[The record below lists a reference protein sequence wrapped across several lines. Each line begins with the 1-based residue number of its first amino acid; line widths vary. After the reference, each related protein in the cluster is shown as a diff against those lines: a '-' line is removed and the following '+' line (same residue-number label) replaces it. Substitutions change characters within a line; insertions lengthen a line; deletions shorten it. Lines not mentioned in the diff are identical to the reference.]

1 MSVPSLKAIT
11 EAKADTPD
19 WQAAVTDACER
30 IAPSWPLDQMIA
42 VNPFWEMRDWPFT
55 SVASRMAA
63 LNGTCCQNQAALEGQ
78 GNGSPAATETASM
91 PEHWQNLSA
100 QLDRNR
106 DTAHHVGWQ
115 DEVVHQISQF
125 CGDYFQRLDAGDFK
139 ADAQDLYHSW
149 LQMTRADRGI
159 AIVMEEPSLPSQFQ
173 VLPDQHEK
181 LIVDAFNALAP
192 RPDYASDYAH
202 ALLLDIN
209 GWSSWAAYLRWQ
221 ARLHGSGESS
231 EEDLLPGLLAIRLA
245 WELAI
250 WRHVQHVGG
259 AIFAELKQR
268 WLEQWDAWPEML
280 KTHEQSQTIGWR
292 QHTEAE
298 AAYQSRLAEKL
309 LSKPEHPLSDDQPLK
324 LQAAFCI
331 DVRSEVFRRA
341 LEAQNPAIQT
351 LGFAGFFGLPI
362 SYRPKGTGFCRPQ
375 LPGLLAPALEVT
387 ESEPAVSFSRQS
399 LVNHSHWSQFSNAG
413 PASFSFIESMGLAGL
428 GRMVRKT
435 FLGESSDNPVDQ
447 LHKGQTE
454 FEIRQNGNLL
464 GVKEKADLVGGIL
477 RAMTLTHQFAPTVL
491 LVGHGSRTRNNPH
504 AAGLDCGACGGQTGS
519 VNVRVLAG
527 ILNDKEVREA
537 LAEQGISI
545 PPETRFV
552 GALHNT
558 TTDEVDCADGVP
570 EEIRKFLASAG
581 AQARRERAIRLGIA
595 SENDV
600 DSAIKKRSQ
609 DWSEVRPE
617 WGLAGNAS
625 FIVAPRAAT
634 RHLDLG
640 GRSFLH
646 DYRWREDEGFSTLEL
661 IMTAPMVVTHWINLQ
676 YFMSVTDNRHY
687 GSGNKVLHNVVG
699 GHIGVFE
706 GNGGDLRIGLPLQSV
721 HDGERWV
728 HEPLRLSVYIA
739 APREAIAEIAEK
751 HKVVQE
757 LVDNDWLYLFRIDDE
772 QTSVERFY
780 RNDWQTVA
788 VRSGQTGAQSG
799 EA

>member
-1 MSVPSLKAIT
+1 MQARQLDPSI
-11 EAKADTPD
+11 EQNRQTPE
-19 WQAAVTDACER
+19 WQAAVLDACRR

-42 VNPFWEMRDWPFT
+42 VNPFWEMRDLPF
-55 SVASRMAA
+55 SRVASRMAA
-63 LNGTCCQNQAALEGQ
+63 LNGTCCQNQAALEHQ
-78 GNGSPAATETASM
+78 GNGVVAAETASM

-149 LQMTRADRGI
+149 LEMTRADRGI

-173 VLPDQHEK
+173 VLPNDHEK
-181 LIVDAFNALAP
+181 LITDAFNALAAQP
-192 RPDYASDYAH
+192 SYTADYAH

-221 ARLHGSGESS
+221 ARLRGS

-259 AIFAELKQR
+259 AIFAELKR
-268 WLEQWDAWPEML
+268 DWLKQWDAWPEMQEI
-280 KTHEQSQTIGWR
+280 HEQSQTTGWR
-292 QHTEAE
+292 QLREAE
-298 AAYQSRLAEKL
+298 AAYQSQLADKL
-309 LSKPEHPLSDDQPLK
+309 LSKPEKPLPGDEPLK

-341 LEAQNPAIQT
+341 LEAQDPAIQT

-362 SYRPKGTGFCRPQ
+362 SYRPKGTEFSRPQ

-387 ESEPAVSFSRQS
+387 EAESSGRFSQQS
-399 LVNHSHWSQFSNAG
+399 LANHTHWSQFSNAG

-435 FLGESSDNPVDQ
+435 FFGKSSAKPVDQ
-447 LHKGQTE
+447 LHKGHTN
-454 FEIRQNGNLL
+454 FEIRQNGTLL
-464 GVKEKADLVGGIL
+464 GAKEKAELAGGIL
-477 RAMTLTHQFAPTVL
+477 RAMTLTDRFAPTVL
-491 LVGHGSRTRNNPH
+491 LVGHGSSTRNNPH

-519 VNVRVLAG
+519 VNVSVLADM
-527 ILNDKEVREA
+527 LNDKDVRAA
-537 LAEQGISI
+537 LAEQGLSI

-558 TTDEVDCADGVP
+558 TTDEVECAGEVP
-570 EEIRKFLASAG
+570 DDIRKFLAKAG
-581 AQARRERAIRLGIA
+581 AQARRERAVRLGVA
-595 SENDV
+595 SDNDV
-600 DSAIKKRSQ
+600 DSAIRKRSQ

-625 FIVAPRAAT
+625 FIVAPRSAT

-646 DYRWREDEGFSTLEL
+646 DYRWQNDEGFKILEL

-676 YFMSVTDNRHY
+676 YFMSVTDNLHY

-699 GHIGVFE
+699 GHLGVFE

-721 HDGERWV
+721 HDGERWI
-728 HEPLRLSVYIA
+728 HEPLRLSVYLA
-739 APREAIAEIAEK
+739 APKEAIAEIAQK
-751 HKVVQE
+751 HQVVQD
-757 LVDNDWLYLFRIDDE
+757 LIDNDWLYLFRIDDE
-772 QTSVERFY
+772 QTSIERFY
-780 RNDWQTVA
+780 KNQWQAIA
-788 VRSGQTGAQSG
+788 VSPTSNP
-799 EA
+799 

>member
-1 MSVPSLKAIT
+1 MLASSLNASSGEKT
-11 EAKADTPD
+11 NTPD
-19 WQAAVTDACER
+19 WQAAMTDACAR

-42 VNPFWEMRDWPFT
+42 VNPFWEMRDLPFT
-55 SVASRMAA
+55 KVASRMAA
-63 LNGTCCQNQAALEGQ
+63 LNGTCCQNQTAL
-78 GNGSPAATETASM
+78 GNDIHSPVTAETVSM

-100 QLDRNR
+100 QLDRSR

-149 LQMTRADRGI
+149 LQVIRADRGI

-173 VLPDQHEK
+173 VLPDRYDK
-181 LIVDAFNALAP
+181 LIADAFNALASQ
-192 RPDYASDYAH
+192 PDSASDYAH

-221 ARLHGSGESS
+221 AKLHGKSESGES
-231 EEDLLPGLLAIRLA
+231 DLLPGLLAIRLA

-259 AIFAELKQR
+259 AIFADLKQR
-268 WLEQWDAWPEML
+268 WLAQWSAWPEML
-280 KTHEQSQTIGWR
+280 AAHEQSQIKGWH
-292 QHTEAE
+292 QQTEAE
-298 AAYQSRLAEKL
+298 AGYQAQLAEKL
-309 LSKPEHPLSDDQPLK
+309 LSRPEGHSTDDQPLK

-341 LEAQNPAIQT
+341 LESQDPAIQT

-362 SYRPKGTGFCRPQ
+362 SYRPQGTGFCRPQ

-387 ESEPAVSFSRQS
+387 EARPAGGFSRQS
-399 LVNHSHWSQFSNAG
+399 LANHSHWSQFSSAG

-435 FLGESSDNPVDQ
+435 FFGESSDNPVNQ

-454 FEIRQNGNLL
+454 FEIRQSGALL
-464 GVKEKADLVGGIL
+464 GTAEKADLAGGIL
-477 RAMTLTHQFAPTVL
+477 KAMTLTDRFAPTVL
-491 LVGHGSRTRNNPH
+491 LVGHGSSTRNNPH

-527 ILNDKEVREA
+527 ILNDTDVRAA
-537 LAEQGISI
+537 LAEQGILI

-558 TTDEVDCADGVP
+558 TTDEVDCTEDVP
-570 EEIRKFLASAG
+570 EDIRNFLVNAG
-581 AQARRERAIRLGIA
+581 AGARRERAIRLGVA
-595 SENDV
+595 NGSDV

-625 FIVAPRAAT
+625 FIVAPRTAT

-646 DYRWREDEGFSTLEL
+646 DYRWRDDKGFSILEL

-676 YFMSVTDNRHY
+676 YFMSVTDNLHY

-706 GNGGDLRIGLPLQSV
+706 GNGGDLRIGLPLQSL
-721 HDGERWV
+721 HDGQRWV
-728 HEPLRLSVYIA
+728 HEPLRLSVYLA
-739 APREAIAEIAEK
+739 APQNAIAEIAQK
-751 HKVVQE
+751 HQVVQE
-757 LVDNDWLYLFRIDDE
+757 LIDNDWLYLFRIDDE
-772 QTSVERFY
+772 QASIERFY
-780 RNDWQTVA
+780 QNQWHAVA
-788 VRSGQTGAQSG
+788 DQPSV
-799 EA
+799 

>member
-1 MSVPSLKAIT
+1 MQARQLDPSI
-11 EAKADTPD
+11 EQNGQTPD
-19 WQAAVTDACER
+19 WQAAVSDACRR

-42 VNPFWEMRDWPFT
+42 VNPFWEMRDLPF
-55 SVASRMAA
+55 SRVASRMAA
-63 LNGTCCQNQAALEGQ
+63 LNGTCCQNQAALDHQ
-78 GNGSPAATETASM
+78 GNGVVAAETASM

-149 LQMTRADRGI
+149 LEMTRADRGI

-173 VLPDQHEK
+173 VLPNDHEK
-181 LIVDAFNALAP
+181 LITDAFNALAAQP
-192 RPDYASDYAH
+192 SYTADYAH

-221 ARLHGSGESS
+221 ARLRGS

-250 WRHVQHVGG
+250 WRHVQHIGG
-259 AIFAELKQR
+259 AIFAELKR
-268 WLEQWDAWPEML
+268 DWLKQWDAWPEMQEI
-280 KTHEQSQTIGWR
+280 HEQSQTTGWR
-292 QHTEAE
+292 QLREAE
-298 AAYQSRLAEKL
+298 AAYQSQLADKL
-309 LSKPEHPLSDDQPLK
+309 LSKPEKPLPGDEPLK

-341 LEAQNPAIQT
+341 LEAQDPAIQT

-362 SYRPKGTGFCRPQ
+362 SYRPKGTEFSRPQ

-387 ESEPAVSFSRQS
+387 EAESSGRFSQQS
-399 LVNHSHWSQFSNAG
+399 LANHTHWSQFSNAG

-435 FLGESSDNPVDQ
+435 FFGKSSAKPVDQ
-447 LHKGQTE
+447 LHKGHTN
-454 FEIRQNGNLL
+454 FEIRQNGTLL
-464 GVKEKADLVGGIL
+464 GAKEKAELAGGIL
-477 RAMTLTHQFAPTVL
+477 RAMTLTDRFAPTVL
-491 LVGHGSRTRNNPH
+491 LVGHGSSTRNNPH

-519 VNVRVLAG
+519 VNVRVLADM
-527 ILNDKEVREA
+527 LNDKDVRAA
-537 LAEQGISI
+537 LAEQGLSI
-545 PPETRFV
+545 APETRFV

-558 TTDEVDCADGVP
+558 TTDEVECAGEVP
-570 EEIRKFLASAG
+570 DDIRKFLAKAG
-581 AQARRERAIRLGIA
+581 AQARRERAVRLGVA
-595 SENDV
+595 SDNDV
-600 DSAIKKRSQ
+600 DSAIRKRSQ

-625 FIVAPRAAT
+625 FIVAPRSAT

-646 DYRWREDEGFSTLEL
+646 DYRWQNDEGFKILEL

-676 YFMSVTDNRHY
+676 YFMSVTDNLHY

-699 GHIGVFE
+699 GHLGVFE

-721 HDGERWV
+721 HDGERWI
-728 HEPLRLSVYIA
+728 HEPLRLSVYLA
-739 APREAIAEIAEK
+739 APKEAIAEIAQK
-751 HKVVQE
+751 HQVVQD
-757 LVDNDWLYLFRIDDE
+757 LIDNDWLYLFRIDDE
-772 QTSVERFY
+772 QTSIERFY
-780 RNDWQTVA
+780 QNQWQAIA
-788 VRSGQTGAQSG
+788 VSPTSNP
-799 EA
+799 

>member
-1 MSVPSLKAIT
+1 MLASSLNTTT
-11 EAKADTPD
+11 ETYTDTPD
-19 WQAAVTDACER
+19 WQAAVTDACGR
-30 IAPSWPLDQMIA
+30 IAPSWPLDQMTA
-42 VNPFWEMRDWPFT
+42 VNPFWEMRDLPFT
-55 SVASRMAA
+55 RVASRMAA
-63 LNGTCCQNQAALEGQ
+63 LNGTCCQNQAALG
-78 GNGSPAATETASM
+78 GRHHTPTAVGTASM

-139 ADAQDLYHSW
+139 ADAQDLYRSW
-149 LQMTRADRGI
+149 LEMTRADRGI

-173 VLPDQHEK
+173 VLPDQHAK
-181 LIVDAFNALAP
+181 LITDAFSALAAQP
-192 RPDYASDYAH
+192 AYTADYAH

-221 ARLHGSGESS
+221 ARLSGS

-259 AIFAELKQR
+259 AIFADLKQR
-268 WLEQWDAWPEML
+268 WLEQWEAWPEML
-280 KTHEQSQTIGWR
+280 QTHEHSQRTGWR
-292 QHTEAE
+292 QQTEAE
-298 AAYQSRLAEKL
+298 AAYQSQLAEKL
-309 LSKPEHPLSDDQPLK
+309 LSRPEHQSPNDQPLK

-341 LEAQNPAIQT
+341 LEAQDSAIQT

-387 ESEPAVSFSRQS
+387 EAEPSSSFSRQS
-399 LVNHSHWSQFSNAG
+399 LANHSHWSQFSNAG

-435 FLGESSDNPVDQ
+435 FFGKSSANPVDQ
-447 LHKGQTE
+447 LHEGQTE
-454 FEIRQNGNLL
+454 FEIRQNGTLL
-464 GVKEKADLVGGIL
+464 DTAEKAELAGGIL
-477 RAMTLTHQFAPTVL
+477 RAMTLTQQFAPTVL
-491 LVGHGSRTRNNPH
+491 LVGHGSSTRNNPH

-527 ILNDKEVREA
+527 ILNDKDVRAA

-545 PPETRFV
+545 PSETRFV

-558 TTDEVDCADGVP
+558 TTDEVECAGDIP
-570 EEIRKFLASAG
+570 DDIRDFLANAG
-581 AQARRERAIRLGIA
+581 ARARRERAVRLGIA
-595 SENDV
+595 SGNDV

-625 FIVAPRAAT
+625 FIVAPRSAT

-646 DYRWREDEGFSTLEL
+646 DYHWREDEGFSILEL

-676 YFMSVTDNRHY
+676 YFMSVTDNLHY

-699 GHIGVFE
+699 GHLGVFE

-721 HDGERWV
+721 HDGQRWV
-728 HEPLRLSVYIA
+728 HEPLRLSVYLA
-739 APREAIAEIAEK
+739 APKEAIAEITKK

-757 LVDNDWLYLFRIDDE
+757 LIDNDWLYLFQIDDE
-772 QTSVERFY
+772 HTSIERFY
-780 RNDWQTVA
+780 RGEWQSVA
-788 VRSGQTGAQSG
+788 TCPGQASGQSG

>member
-1 MSVPSLKAIT
+1 MLASNLHATT
-11 EAKADTPD
+11 EANTHTPD
-19 WQAAVTDACER
+19 WQAAVTDACAR

-42 VNPFWEMRDWPFT
+42 VNPFWEMRDLPFT
-55 SVASRMAA
+55 KVASRMAA
-63 LNGTCCQNQAALEGQ
+63 LNGTCCQNQAALCRQ
-78 GNGSPAATETASM
+78 GNGATAAETTSM

-125 CGDYFQRLDAGDFK
+125 CGDYFQRLDAGDFE

-149 LQMTRADRGI
+149 LEMTRADRGI

-173 VLPDQHEK
+173 VLPDDHEK
-181 LIVDAFNALAP
+181 LITDAFNALAAQP
-192 RPDYASDYAH
+192 GHTADYAH

-221 ARLHGSGESS
+221 ARLRGS

-268 WLEQWDAWPEML
+268 WLKQWDTWPEMVQI
-280 KTHEQSQTIGWR
+280 HEKSQTTGWR
-292 QHTEAE
+292 QQSEAE
-298 AAYQSRLAEKL
+298 SAYQSQLAEKL
-309 LSKPEHPLSDDQPLK
+309 LSRSENQLPNDQPLK

-387 ESEPAVSFSRQS
+387 EAEPSGNFSRQS
-399 LVNHSHWSQFSNAG
+399 LANHSHWSQFSNAG

-435 FLGESSDNPVDQ
+435 FFGKSADNPVDQ
-447 LHKGQTE
+447 LHKGQTK
-454 FEIRQNGNLL
+454 FEIRKNGTLL
-464 GVKEKADLVGGIL
+464 GAAEKAELAGSIL
-477 RAMTLTHQFAPTVL
+477 RAMTLTHQFAPTIL
-491 LVGHGSRTRNNPH
+491 LVGHGSSTRNNPH

-527 ILNDKEVREA
+527 ILNDGDVRAA

-545 PPETRFV
+545 PSETRFV

-558 TTDEVDCADGVP
+558 TTDEVECTGDVP
-570 EEIRKFLASAG
+570 DEIRGFLAKAG
-581 AQARRERAIRLGIA
+581 AQARRERALRLGIA
-595 SENDV
+595 NENEV

-625 FIVAPRAAT
+625 FIVAPRSAT
-634 RHLDLG
+634 RHLDLA

-646 DYRWREDEGFSTLEL
+646 DYRWREDEGFAILEL

-676 YFMSVTDNRHY
+676 YFMSVTDNLHY

-699 GHIGVFE
+699 GHLGVFE

-728 HEPLRLSVYIA
+728 HEPLRLSVYLS
-739 APREAIAEIAEK
+739 APREAIADIAQK
-751 HKVVQE
+751 HKVVKD
-757 LVDNDWLYLFRIDDE
+757 LIDNDWLYLFRINDD
-772 QTSVERFY
+772 QTSIERFY
-780 RNDWQTVA
+780 QNQWQTVA
-788 VRSGQTGAQSG
+788 VQPNP
-799 EA
+799 

>member
-1 MSVPSLKAIT
+1 MSASSLNATT
-11 EAKADTPD
+11 EATTDAPD
-19 WQAAVTDACER
+19 WQAAVTDACGR

-42 VNPFWEMRDWPFT
+42 VNPFWEMRNLPFT
-55 SVASRMAA
+55 RVASRMAA
-63 LNGTCCQNQAALEGQ
+63 LNGTCCQNQAALGGQ
-78 GNGSPAATETASM
+78 GNGPAAAETASM

-106 DTAHHVGWQ
+106 DTAHQVGWQ

-149 LQMTRADRGI
+149 LEMTRADRGI
-159 AIVMEEPSLPSQFQ
+159 AIVMGEPSLPSQFQ

-181 LIVDAFNALAP
+181 LITDALNALAAQ
-192 RPDYASDYAH
+192 PDYAPDYAH

-221 ARLHGSGESS
+221 SRLRGSGEGR

-268 WLEQWDAWPEML
+268 WLEQWEVWPDML
-280 KTHEQSQTIGWR
+280 HTHEQSQTTGWR
-292 QHTEAE
+292 QQTEAE
-298 AAYQSRLAEKL
+298 AAYQSMLAEKL
-309 LSKPEHPLSDDQPLK
+309 LSKPETQWPDDQPPR

-341 LEAQNPAIQT
+341 LEAQDPAIQT

-362 SYRPKGTGFCRPQ
+362 AYRPKGTGFCRPQ

-387 ESEPAVSFSRQS
+387 EAEQSGSFSRQS
-399 LVNHSHWSQFSNAG
+399 LANHSHWSQFSNAG

-435 FLGESSDNPVDQ
+435 FFGKSSANPVDK

-454 FEIRQNGNLL
+454 FEIRQNGTLL
-464 GVKEKADLVGGIL
+464 GAAEKAELAGGIL
-477 RAMTLTHQFAPTVL
+477 RAMPLTDQFAPTVL
-491 LVGHGSRTRNNPH
+491 LVGHGSSTRNNPH

-527 ILNDKEVREA
+527 MLNDKDVRAA
-537 LAEQGISI
+537 LADQGISI
-545 PPETRFV
+545 PSETRFV

-558 TTDEVDCADGVP
+558 TTDEIECAGDVP
-570 EEIRKFLASAG
+570 EDIRHFLANAG
-581 AQARRERAIRLGIA
+581 GQARRERANHLGIA
-595 SENDV
+595 HENDI
-600 DSAIKKRSQ
+600 DSAIRKRSQ

-617 WGLAGNAS
+617 WGLANNAS
-625 FIVAPRAAT
+625 FIVAPRSAT

-646 DYRWREDEGFSTLEL
+646 DYRWRDDEGFSILEL

-676 YFMSVTDNRHY
+676 YFMSVTDNLHY

-699 GHIGVFE
+699 GHLGVFE

-721 HDGERWV
+721 HDGQRWV
-728 HEPLRLSVYIA
+728 HEPLRLSVYLA
-739 APREAIAEIAEK
+739 APKEAIAEIAQK
-751 HKVVQE
+751 HKVVKD
-757 LVDNDWLYLFRIDDE
+757 LIDNDWLYLFRINDE
-772 QTSVERFY
+772 QTSIERFY
-780 RNDWQTVA
+780 QNQWQTVA
-788 VRSGQTGAQSG
+788 CESNP
-799 EA
+799 